1 MKRVGLVFGSRS
13 VEHEISVTTAGK
25 AYEVLRQLAEEY
37 ETVPLYVN
45 KDGAW
50 LSGRAVARLLEV
62 EAEGRATEDLSKRK
76 DLQQAFKQELER
88 LERGTGSGEIEQLF
102 PAPDRLVRSLCESPE
117 RRAWFRGRLQARV
130 DIAFPVVHGTH
141 GEDGTLQ
148 GLFELADIPYVGPGV
163 AASAAGMDKILSKLI
178 FRGAGLPTVEANWFT
193 RRQWLENEATV
204 SARVESSLP
213 YPVVVKPAV
222 AGSSV
227 GIARAGST
235 AELSRAVAQAIQF
248 ATRVLVEHAV
258 EDRLEV
264 QCAVLGNHDLI
275 VSECEELV
283 RAAGIVS
290 YEDKYLRRV
299 ETAEEIDIAPSLIPA
314 RIPETL
320 SRQVKDLAIGA
331 FQALD
336 ARGIARV
343 DILVDRTSMRPY
355 VNEVNTLP
363 GSLCLR
369 LWEASG
375 IKPVELIRR
384 LLTLA
389 VEAHAEK
396 SATRFES
403 QEGAALVDKKHL
415 MSPRK

>member
-25 AYEVLRQLAEEY
+25 AYEALRQLTGEY

-45 KDGAW
+45 KEGTW
-50 LSGRAVARLLEV
+50 LTGPAVTRLLEV
-62 EAEGRATEDLSKRK
+62 EAEGRATEDLAKRK
-76 DLQQAFKQELER
+76 TLQQAFKQDLER
-88 LERGTGSGEIEQLF
+88 LERGPVSGEVAQLF
-102 PAPDRLVRSLCESPE
+102 PAPDRSVPSLCEPPE
-117 RRAWFRGRLQARV
+117 RRAWFRGRLQARL

-178 FRGAGLPTVEANWFT
+178 FRGAGLPTVEATWFS
-193 RRQWLENEATV
+193 RRQWLENEAAV

-227 GIARAGST
+227 GIARAAGPP
-235 AELSRAVAQAIQF
+235 ELRRAVAQAIQF
-248 ATRVLVEHAV
+248 STRVLVERAV

-264 QCAVLGNHDLI
+264 QCAVLGNHDLT

-299 ETAEEIDIAPSLIPA
+299 ETAEEIDIAPSQIPA
-314 RIPETL
+314 RIPPDL
-320 SRQVKDLAIGA
+320 AGQVKSLAIDA

-343 DILVDRTSMRPY
+343 DFLVDRTSMQPY

-375 IKPVELIRR
+375 VRPVELMRR
-384 LLTLA
+384 LLSLA

-396 SATRFES
+396 TATRFES
-403 QEGAALVDKKHL
+403 QEGTTLVDKKHL

>member
-25 AYEVLRQLAEEY
+25 AYDVLRQLTGEY

-50 LSGRAVARLLEV
+50 LTGGAVARLLTV

-76 DLQQAFKQELER
+76 SLQQTFKQELER
-88 LERGTGSGEIEQLF
+88 LERGAGSGEVEQLF
-102 PAPDRLVRSLCESPE
+102 LAPDRLVRSLCESPE

-148 GLFELADIPYVGPGV
+148 GLFELADIPFVGPGV

-204 SARVESSLP
+204 SARVESSLS

-227 GIARAGST
+227 GIARAGNT
-235 AELSRAVAQAIQF
+235 AELCRAVAQAIQF
-248 ATRVLVEHAV
+248 GTRVLVERAV
-258 EDRLEV
+258 EHRLEV

-299 ETAEEIDIAPSLIPA
+299 ETAEEIDIAPSHIPA

-343 DILVDRTSMRPY
+343 DFLVDRTSMRPY

-389 VEAHAEK
+389 VEAHGEK
-396 SATRFES
+396 AATRFES
-403 QEGAALVDKKHL
+403 QEGTALVDKKHL